1 MLKRHLL
8 WASFAATLALAACG
22 GDGDTTA
29 DSDSGGTD
37 TASPT
42 PAPAPASQFI
52 EPLDTAGKSVATKA
66 ESAAASR
73 LPAQA
78 EVAQVALG
86 PLPASTAAKSSAVA
100 DKNAPLKIGE
110 SRTVAATATSATL
123 GSRLNWNTLADGT
136 QVAAVAFTAEGAK
149 GLRLGVRVDALPAGA
164 VLRFYSSS
172 EGQVSEVTAAQISAQ
187 RQASAAAGLD
197 QADARMIWG
206 PDTSGAT
213 SVLEVQLP
221 AGASPAQ
228 AQLAVPQLSHLTTT
242 VADIATGKAAGDIGS
257 SGSCNLDVMCSAY
270 QSEGRSVARMTF
282 VDGGSTY
289 LCTGTLMNDTQ
300 NSRTPYFLTANHCVD
315 TQAAASTLNTYWF
328 YRAASCGSSQL
339 DSAATVRTGGADLLY
354 SNATIDATLL
364 RLKDSAP
371 ANVLYAGS
379 YYGSVASGTG
389 TLGVHHP
396 MGDLQKY
403 SIGSVAGFGICTTA
417 SNGDIS
423 CGSAS
428 ETSATKLQISWSS
441 GTTEGGSSGSAIFA
455 QSGDTRYVVGTLTG
469 GTASCTYRNGSDYYA
484 RFQNAFSDGIQKWL
498 AP

>member
-1 MLKRHLL
+1 MLKRHLI

-22 GDGDTTA
+22 GDGDTA
-29 DSDSGGTD
+29 AEGDSGA
-37 TASPT
+37 ASPT

-66 ESAAASR
+66 EPAATSR

-78 EVAQVALG
+78 KVAQMALG

-100 DKNAPLKIGE
+100 DKGAPLKIGE
-110 SRTVAATATSATL
+110 SRTVDATATSATL
-123 GSRLNWNTLADGT
+123 GSRLDWNTLADGT

-172 EGQVSEVTAAQISAQ
+172 EGQVSEVTAAQIHAR
-187 RQASAAAGLD
+187 RQANAAAGLD
-197 QADARMIWG
+197 QADARMVWG
-206 PDTSGAT
+206 PDTNGAT

-221 AGASPAQ
+221 AGASPSQ
-228 AQLAVPQLSHLTTT
+228 AQLAVPQLSHLTAT

-257 SGSCNLDVMCSAY
+257 SGSCNLDVTCSAY

-315 TQAAASTLNTYWF
+315 TPAVASTLNTYWF

-339 DSAATVRTGGADLLY
+339 DSAAIVRTGGADLLY
-354 SNATIDATLL
+354 SNAIIDTTLL

-403 SIGSVAGFGICTTA
+403 SIGSVAGFGTCTTD
-417 SNGDIS
+417 SSGNIS
-423 CGSAS
+423 CDSAS
-428 ETSATKLQISWSS
+428 ESSASKLQISWSS

-469 GTASCTYRNGSDYYA
+469 GTASCTWRNGSDYYA